1 MSAWVWIE
9 EERVN
14 LQQLLTFSTV
24 VAEGSMTAA
33 AEKLY
38 LTQPAVS
45 QQIRN
50 LEDELGVNLLVRGVR
65 QAKPTV
71 QGQMLYDYAKK
82 IIALTQ
88 AAQVAVQ
95 TLGEGIKG
103 TLRVGVL
110 NSLGLYLLSSLVGNF
125 LKHNPKISLHLVYLD
140 GPEVLRAL
148 QKGDLDVAILPDVK
162 QEYDEDDGGLEKR
175 PLLKDEM
182 WLVAS
187 SRSVSAP
194 ASISVK
200 DLGQQPLTLWQGEY
214 LGFDRRLQEVLAQTG
229 MPIKP
234 VFESNNVGT
243 LKKVIESG
251 LGWGFVPAHA
261 VRKQVRAGRLAAIEV
276 PQLKYAVDVLYYFR
290 KTEANQQVVDVFYNA
305 LKPSGIGGRE

>member
-1 MSAWVWIE
+1 M
-9 EERVN
+9 N
-14 LQQLLTFSTV
+14 LQQLVTFSTV

-50 LEDELGVNLLVRGVR
+50 LEEELGVNLLVRGVR

-71 QGQMLYDYAKK
+71 QGQMLFDYAKK

-103 TLRVGVL
+103 SLRVGAV
-110 NSLGLYLLSSLVGNF
+110 NSLGLYLLSPLVGNF
-125 LKHNPKISLHLVYLD
+125 LKHNPKVNLHLTYSE
-140 GPEVLRAL
+140 GPEVLKAL
-148 QKGDLDVAILPDVK
+148 QRGEIDVAILPNVE
-162 QEYDEDDGGLEKR
+162 QEFGKSSNDLEAR
-175 PLLKDEM
+175 PLLKDEI

-187 SRSVSAP
+187 SRALAAP
-194 ASISVK
+194 ATV
-200 DLGQQPLTLWQGEY
+200 TLKELEDRPIAVLRGEY
-214 LGFDRRLQEVLAQTG
+214 PGFDQKFSEALRAGNVKLT
-229 MPIKP
+229 PT
-234 VFESNNVGT
+234 FETNNTGT

-251 LGWGFVPAHA
+251 LGWGFVPSHS
-261 VRKQVRAGRLAAIEV
+261 VRKQVRAGRLAIIEV
-276 PQLKYAVDVLYYFR
+276 PELKYSVDISYYHR
-290 KTEANQQVVDVFYNA
+290 KGDPNMQVIDVFYGA
-305 LKPSGIGGRE
+305 LKPTGLSGRSDN